1 MQTTVETLGTEAIA
15 RSHTALSEAERMLQ
29 DAVAA
34 LDSTPMA
41 MQDVGLRPMKL
52 QDWSERCQE
61 INGTIRYGN
70 PADTVGVGAERGPR
84 GVGKSDERELRIEF
98 ARLSLDAERLM
109 QLGSGEVL
117 ATEVASQ
124 TPVDIWVGERCIG
137 RGEVLVLDGKLCIQV
152 TELFTGS
159 EPS

>member
-70 PADTVGVGAERGPR
+70 PADTVGVGAERGLR
-84 GVGKSDERELRIEF
+84 SVGKSDERELRIEF